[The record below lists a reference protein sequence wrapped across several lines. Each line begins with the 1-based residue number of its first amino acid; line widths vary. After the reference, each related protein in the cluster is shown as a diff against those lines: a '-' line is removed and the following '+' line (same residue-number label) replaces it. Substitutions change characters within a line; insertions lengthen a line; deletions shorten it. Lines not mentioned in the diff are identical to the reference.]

1 LFGVFPPTHSDGT
14 RGEKFPETIYAF
26 MDQFND
32 KKAVAFFCLWRAGQV
47 GRFDK
52 PAPPELGA
60 HVVL

>member
-1 LFGVFPPTHSDGT
+1 
-14 RGEKFPETIYAF
+14 